1 MPTRRRRLSLG
12 IVAASVVVH
21 AVLLTLVAIH
31 APRLRFPP
39 LVSGPPEAVIPIL
52 IVPRVPPPI
61 ASPGSRPT
69 EIRLHRRPQ
78 RFADEPLPVAPL
90 IAPAVEPRRQAQTEG
105 PRTLTPSPAQDALA
119 SNARNALR
127 SRLGCDDRNLTR
139 AEREGCIDRFADG
152 ARDAPFLGLGIEGE
166 KAKGLAAAAA
176 QRERDYRYMRSTGAV
191 PGTTGAGP
199 SANGNAV
206 GRGNNLPGSTAEGI
220 GAMVGSDRPT
230 LKVPF

>member
-1 MPTRRRRLSLG
+1 M
-12 IVAASVVVH
+12 AASVAFH
-21 AVLLTLVAIH
+21 AALLSLVAIQ
-31 APRLRFPP
+31 APRLKIPP
-39 LVSGPPEAVIPIL
+39 MVSGPPEAVIPVL
-52 IVPRVPPPI
+52 IVPRVPPPV
-61 ASPGSRPT
+61 AAAGARPT

-78 RFADEPLPVAPL
+78 RFADEPLPLKPL
-90 IAPAVEPRRQAQTEG
+90 IAPVAPPAKAAPAEG
-105 PRTLTPSPAQDALA
+105 PKAVAPSPAQDALA
-119 SNARNALR
+119 VNARNALR

-139 AEREGCIDRFADG
+139 AEREGCMDRFADG

-166 KAKGLAAAAA
+166 KVKGLAAAAA
-176 QRERDYRYMRSTGAV
+176 QRERDYRYMRSTGAT

-206 GRGNNLPGSTAEGI
+206 GRGNNLPGSTAESI